1 MHSEHW
7 AMPFGAVGSVVAWD
21 RIGEMIAHIATKLLH
36 IPLLR
41 YDVCWVV
48 CCIGISAMCA

>member
-7 AMPFGAVGSVVAWD
+7 AMRFGAIGSVVAWD
-21 RIGEMIAHIATKLLH
+21 RIGAMIAHIATKLLH

-41 YDVCWVV
+41 HDVCQVV
-48 CCIGISAMCA
+48 CRIGISAMFA